1 MEYMSCAEA
10 AGKWGISERRVQKL
24 WRKTK
29 EYIIT
34 AEMSKLWGISSRRI
48 SLLCNQGRVLGAE
61 KRKNIAIA

>member
-1 MEYMSCAEA
+1 MS
-10 AGKWGISERRVQKL
+10 KDSVF